1 MGWIILIICGTICA
15 LVGNAKGRNPVAWF
29 LLGFFFHIFALIAVL
44 ICSNKKEAREKEENM
59 RMEQRRLQ
67 EQLRQERLKNE
78 MFRKHT
84 QTRLDTHDNILQI
97 DSRNTQ
103 AQLETSDNPIF
114 PEIPSSQQDPVEP
127 LPGQINPSEEI
138 WYYMSGNNTAGPFSL
153 EQINDFLL
161 EGKMDPLTMIWTQTY
176 DKWVPAGEVID
187 SIMGDQT

>member
-1 MGWIILIICGTICA
+1 
-15 LVGNAKGRNPVAWF
+15 
-29 LLGFFFHIFALIAVL
+29 
-44 ICSNKKEAREKEENM
+44 M

-67 EQLRQERLKNE
+67 DQLRQERLKNE

-84 QTRLDTHDNILQI
+84 QSRLDTHDNILQI

-103 AQLETSDNPIF
+103 PQLEASDDQIF
-114 PEIPSSQQDPVEP
+114 PEILSPPQDHIEP

-138 WYYMSGNNTAGPFSL
+138 WYYMSGNNTVGPFAL
-153 EQINDFLL
+153 EQINNFLL
-161 EGKMDPLTMIWTQTY
+161 EGKMDPHTMIWTQTY